1 MNYGEV
7 FAVIRDVIAEI
18 VGAEPED
25 ITPETELGEYN
36 IDEMDMTEIG
46 YNAEEEFEIEVSEDE
61 FMDLETVDEIVKY
74 VLANIN

>member
-61 FMDLETVDEIVKY
+61 FMALETVDEIVKY

>member
-25 ITPETELGEYN
+25 ITPETELNEYN

-61 FMDLETVDEIVKY
+61 FMALETVDEIVKY